1 MGGQARGRFAAQHH
15 AAAGKP
21 AAQLHETQGHKAV
34 EPGIGGL
41 FHHLLKA
48 APGHILH
55 QFLAL
60 QGKGTRKSLTA
71 EDGHIPGNLRGQA
84 VFFRDAQRMGAGGDG
99 LDEIPAGGGS
109 VLLDGGSVHG
119 EYPLRCDG
127 VTAIR
132 GTPLARHPVV
142 RHGRCGRPTVGKEF
156 TQRQGACFHPAGPA
170 TALSAR

>member
-1 MGGQARGRFAAQHH
+1 MIEDGGQARGRFAAQHH

-71 EDGHIPGNLRGQA
+71 DDGHIPGNLRGQA

-119 EYPLRCDG
+119 ENPLRCDG

-132 GTPLARHPVV
+132 AHW
-142 RHGRCGRPTVGKEF
+142 
-156 TQRQGACFHPAGPA
+156 GPA
-170 TALSAR
+170 SGRTVWPVR